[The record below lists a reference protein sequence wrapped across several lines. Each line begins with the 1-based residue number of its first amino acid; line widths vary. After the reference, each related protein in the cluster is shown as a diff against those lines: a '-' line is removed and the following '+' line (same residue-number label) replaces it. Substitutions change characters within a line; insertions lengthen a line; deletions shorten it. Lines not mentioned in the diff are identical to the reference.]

1 MNIEEAI
8 TTAIKYEEKVRD
20 VYVDA
25 LNASGDNE
33 GKRIFGLMAKEEQ
46 YHVDYLHRRLKE
58 LKENGTISLKT
69 LKTTV
74 PSIDKIKE
82 GVAKL
87 ESSLSEKDY
96 ADELLMLRKALEVE
110 KDTYNFYL
118 KLVDQ
123 LEGDHQLLF
132 KNFLE
137 IEKSHQAIV
146 QAEIDYLQRA
156 GFWYDFPEFNLE
168 VE

>member
-20 VYVDA
+20 VYIEA
-25 LNASGDNE
+25 RNASGDNE

-46 YHVDYLHRRLKE
+46 YHVDYLLKRLTE
-58 LKENGTISLKT
+58 LKENGVINFKT

-74 PSIDKIKE
+74 PSIDKIKNS
-82 GVAKL
+82 VSQLK
-87 ESSLSEKDY
+87 SSLSEKDY

-123 LEGDHQLLF
+123 LEGDHQSLF
-132 KNFLE
+132 RNFLKME
-137 IEKSHQAIV
+137 ESHQAIV

-156 GFWYDFPEFNLE
+156 GFWYDFPEFDLE
-168 VE
+168 AE